1 MKTRIRKLES
11 CRTFADLNFDPSY
24 SHKWISHSERVSF
37 SMIQRM
43 PSKRL
48 PQRLPQRLPKRD
60 FHRDCHRETFKK
72 TANDQPPLLTFPFDC
87 LFIALSCYPRTLS
100 GRSIASFSL
109 ALSPIK
115 FFSARLSGGI
125 HQNDQIQ
132 NPEQFSV
139 VAIVFRHQFRSLF
152 FEILFIFLLLFRSLT
167 LISNTCLSTPLT
179 DTNPS
184 GDHKQDRQERYSS
197 L

>member
-43 PSKRL
+43 LSKRL

-100 GRSIASFSL
+100 GRSIASFSPSL
-109 ALSPIK
+109 LSNSFLLAYLVESIRTIKSRIQNSSQSLPLSSAINFALSFLK
-115 FFSARLSGGI
+115 YYLSSSFCFAR
-125 HQNDQIQ
+125 
-132 NPEQFSV
+132 
-139 VAIVFRHQFRSLF
+139 
-152 FEILFIFLLLFRSLT
+152 
-167 LISNTCLSTPLT
+167 
-179 DTNPS
+179 
-184 GDHKQDRQERYSS
+184 
-197 L
+197 